1 MTQMNISEWRFLVN
15 GRMSQMLMTKLN
27 LIFLMI
33 QEVLEEVLSR
43 PISKKIC
50 CFKTTGF
57 TLPGKY
63 SEDKPLFSG
72 SASKIKTT
80 IEYGRS
86 IEYNLSF
93 GYLFYPKKYRN
104 YEPANWNIY
113 LELNG
118 KSYENALVSQGG
130 SNLEVQT
137 DGLTKGHHIEI
148 HSGIQ
153 KVISSNLRID
163 LSTGTNIFNTSYAR
177 LYPIFMVSIQSYFYS
192 LKKLK

>member
-1 MTQMNISEWRFLVN
+1 MNKQI
-15 GRMSQMLMTKLN
+15 
-27 LIFLMI
+27 
-33 QEVLEEVLSR
+33 
-43 PISKKIC
+43 
-50 CFKTTGF
+50 
-57 TLPGKY
+57 
-63 SEDKPLFSG
+63 
-72 SASKIKTT
+72 
-80 IEYGRS
+80 
-86 IEYNLSF
+86 
-93 GYLFYPKKYRN
+93 
-104 YEPANWNIY
+104 WNIY
-113 LELNG
+113 LEFNG
-118 KSYENALVSQGG
+118 KSYETAVVSQDG